1 MQVPAFMSFWYD
13 VVPLSFATIVVVS
26 MVIVDKVRQR
36 K

>member
-26 MVIVDKVRQR
+26 MIIADKIKQ
-36 K
+36 KK